1 MVINVCFYEE
11 NKMHESG
18 AYPDKRTYACAYTR
32 SEKVNLYNVQICNI
46 IWKRKAVDL
55 YAYFQTV
62 SALCLNMYAWDIKV
76 ELRYIIIKQIQ
87 MFIDATLWFLGRSI
101 RSRHWLI

>member
-1 MVINVCFYEE
+1 MQY
-11 NKMHESG
+11 
-18 AYPDKRTYACAYTR
+18 
-32 SEKVNLYNVQICNI
+32 NL
-46 IWKRKAVDL
+46 KAQGVDL

-62 SALCLNMYAWDIKV
+62 SVFCLNNYAWDIKV

-87 MFIDATLWFLGRSI
+87 MFIDAKLWFLGRSI